1 MALSNF
7 VINVIEEYKQS
18 TTNPTPEGFLTFINE
33 FKHIIGGVYLYEHKD
48 EICELIYK
56 EV

>member
-18 TTNPTPEGFLTFINE
+18 TTNPTPEGFLQFIKRCE
-33 FKHIIGGVYLYEHKD
+33 HVIGGVYLYEHKD
-48 EICELIYK
+48 EICKLINN
-56 EV
+56 